1 MATTPR
7 LKVTDLDFDSIK
19 KNLRQFLNQQQ
30 EFSDYNFE
38 GSALS
43 ILIDLLAYNTHY
55 NAYYL
60 NMIANE
66 SFLDTAL
73 LRDSI
78 VSQAKLLNYVPSSR
92 MAPIATVDIVITPT
106 PAQTNIDTL
115 TIPRGTRFSSELI
128 DEFNYTF
135 LTLKNYTATKSN
147 TSYIFKNVE
156 IYEGTL
162 NKVVFVQNDTANPNS
177 IFTIPNRNIDT
188 RTIKVSV
195 REYSQGAT
203 LTGAGLVYQ
212 KSTDILDLNSTSRA
226 FFLQEGRDE
235 KYQIFFGD
243 DRLSKKVPDQS
254 QILVTYLT
262 TTGSAAN
269 KANTFTPVARVA
281 GYPRNLVTVTTV
293 IPATGGSERE
303 SVQSIKLSA
312 PQKYSTQ
319 NRLVTAEDYSVYL
332 KSVYPSIESISVWG
346 GEQQDLVVYNKVFIS
361 IKLKDNY
368 FLSEAEKQRILNDII
383 KPKAMITTTAEIVE
397 PDYLFILV
405 SGRINYDPSKTRINE
420 TALKN
425 RAISTIRNYNTR
437 ELETFNSRYIQSRLQ
452 DEVDKSDQAIIGSV
466 LQTRVQKR
474 VPIELRVGRTYTV
487 NFGVSLR
494 RGSLFDRLLSEEFE
508 ILDFQ
513 GIRRR
518 VRFEEEPYS
527 YTGIEQIQ
535 VVNPGSGYT
544 TKPTVTILG
553 DGTGATAE
561 ATILNRKI
569 RTIRLTNPGINYTT
583 ATVKIQGGGG
593 ISAVAT
599 PILSGK
605 IGKLRTAYT
614 DANST
619 TVVVNSNAGKIYY
632 ETGIVEINPIRILS
646 IVNPE
651 QLLRFTSYAEDTIID
666 SKRNLIIKI
675 DNLSAD
681 SIMIDVEAI

>member
-1 MATTPR
+1 MSTTPR

-38 GSALS
+38 GSAFS
-43 ILIDLLAYNTHY
+43 VLIDLLAYNTHY

-73 LRDSI
+73 VRDSV

-92 MAPIATVDIVITPT
+92 MSPIATVDIVITAPNS
-106 PAQTNIDTL
+106 NIDTL
-115 TIPRGTRFSSELI
+115 TIPRGTRFSSEII

-135 LTLKNYTATKSN
+135 ITLQNYTTTKSN
-147 TSYIFKNVE
+147 TTYTFKNVE
-156 IYEGTL
+156 LYEGTF
-162 NKVVFVQNDTANPNS
+162 NKIIFVQNDTANPNS
-177 IFTIPNRNIDT
+177 IFTIPNKNIDT

-195 REYSQGAT
+195 REYSQGSV

-212 KSTDILDLNSTSRA
+212 RSTDILDLNSTSRA
-226 FFLQEGRDE
+226 FYLQEGRDE
-235 KYQIFFGD
+235 NYQIYFGD
-243 DRLSKKVPDQS
+243 DKLSKKIPDQS

-262 TTGSAAN
+262 TSGTAAN
-269 KANTFTPVARVA
+269 RANVFTPVARVA
-281 GYPRNLVTVTTV
+281 GFPRNKVTISTI
-293 IPATGGSERE
+293 IPATGGAERE
-303 SVQSIKLSA
+303 TVQSIKLSA

-319 NRLVTAEDYSVYL
+319 NRLVTAEDYAVYL

-368 FLSEAEKQRILNDII
+368 FLSEVEKQRILNDII

-397 PDYLFILV
+397 PDYLYILV
-405 SGRINYDPSKTRINE
+405 SGKINYDPSKTRINE
-420 TALKN
+420 PALKN
-425 RAISTIRNYNTR
+425 KVITTIREYNTR

-452 DEVDKSDQAIIGSV
+452 DEVDNSDQAIVGSV

-474 VPIELRVGRTYTV
+474 VPVQFRVGRTYTV

-508 ILDFQ
+508 VLDFQ
-513 GIRRR
+513 GVRRR

-535 VVNPGSGYT
+535 ITNPGSGYT
-544 TKPTVTILG
+544 SKPTVLILG

-561 ATILNRKI
+561 ATILNRKL
-569 RTIRLTNPGINYTT
+569 RTIRLTNPGVNYTT
-583 ATVKIQGGGG
+583 ASVKIQGGGG
-593 ISAVAT
+593 ISATAV

-605 IGKLRTAYT
+605 IGKLRTVYT
-614 DANST
+614 DANSS
-619 TVVVNSNAGKIYY
+619 TVVVNSNAGTIYY
-632 ETGIVEINPIRILS
+632 ESGIIEIRPIRILS

-651 QLLRFTSYAEDTIID
+651 QLLRFTAYAEDTIID

-675 DNLSAD
+675 DNTSAD
-681 SIMIDVEAI
+681 SITIDTEAI

>member
-1 MATTPR
+1 MAKTPR
-7 LKVTDLDFDSIK
+7 LKITDLDFDTIK

-38 GSALS
+38 GSAFS
-43 ILIDLLAYNTHY
+43 VLIDLLAYNTHY

-73 LRDSI
+73 IRDSV

-92 MAPIATVDIVITPT
+92 MAPIATVDIVITAPNS
-106 PAQTNIDTL
+106 NIDTL

-135 LTLKNYTATKSN
+135 LTLENYTTTKSN
-147 TSYIFKNVE
+147 TSYIFRNVE
-156 IYEGTL
+156 LYEGTF
-162 NKVVFVQNDTANPNS
+162 NKIIFVQNDTANPNS
-177 IFTIPNRNIDT
+177 IFTIPNPNIDT

-195 REYSQGAT
+195 REYSQNAALAGS
-203 LTGAGLVYQ
+203 GLVYQ
-212 KSTDILDLNSTSRA
+212 RSTDILDLTSTSRA

-235 KYQIFFGD
+235 RYQIFFGD
-243 DRLSKKVPDQS
+243 DRLSKKIPDQS
-254 QILVTYLT
+254 QIAVTYLST
-262 TTGSAAN
+262 SGGAAN
-269 KANTFTPVARVA
+269 KANTFTPVGRVA
-281 GYPRNLVTVTTV
+281 GFPRNKVTVSTI
-293 IPATGGSERE
+293 IPATGGAEKE
-303 SVQSIKLSA
+303 TVQSIKLSA

-319 NRLVTAEDYSVYL
+319 NRLVTAEDYAVYL

-368 FLSEAEKQRILNDII
+368 FLSEAEKQRILNEII
-383 KPKAMITTTAEIVE
+383 KPKAMITTTAEIIE
-397 PDYLFILV
+397 PDYLYILV
-405 SGRINYDPSKTRINE
+405 SGKVNYDPSKTRINE
-420 TALKN
+420 PALKT
-425 RAISTIRNYNTR
+425 RVITTIRNYNTR

-452 DEVDKSDQAIIGSV
+452 DEVDNCDQAIVGSV

-474 VPIELRVGRTYTV
+474 VPVQLRLGRTYTV
-487 NFGVSLR
+487 NFGVTLR

-508 ILDFQ
+508 VLDFQ

-535 VVNPGSGYT
+535 IVNPGTGYT
-544 TKPTVTILG
+544 SKPTVTIFG

-561 ATILNRKI
+561 ASILNKKLRS
-569 RTIRLTNPGINYTT
+569 IRLTNPGLNYTT
-583 ATVKIQGGGG
+583 ANVVIQGGGG
-593 ISAVAT
+593 ISGTAT
-599 PILSGK
+599 AILSGK
-605 IGKLRTAYT
+605 IGKLRTVYT
-614 DANST
+614 DANSSI
-619 TVVVNSNAGKIYY
+619 VVVNANAGKIYY
-632 ETGIVEINPIRILS
+632 ETGILEINPIRILS

-651 QLLRFTSYAEDTIID
+651 QLLRFTAFAEDTVID

-675 DNLSAD
+675 DNLSSD
-681 SIMIDVEAI
+681 SVIIDAEAV